1 MATTARRRR
10 TTGRDFVDEEE
21 TTTRRRAKD
30 VDDEVEDEVEVE
42 VEDDEEPAPRRSSA
56 KKRAP
61 RAKVEDEPEEEGDEE
76 HEYDSSLIQKG
87 WKEINK
93 HQPKGDWTNDVRIGE
108 DPVIVKFLDDE
119 PFGYNQHWVQ
129 REGKKSFPC
138 LGAGCPL
145 CKVGVRVSQKIVYP
159 VVNFGDDGSAPEVQN
174 LTIGIQFARIL
185 DGYNEDNKV
194 GPLTRLFWAISKTGK
209 GLKTQY
215 SALPVKERDL
225 EEDWRFDIDEVD
237 DFLANAEAP
246 APEKAV
252 TRPKKSELQEIASEI
267 ME

>member
-10 TTGRDFVDEEE
+10 TTGRDFVEETDEEE
-21 TTTRRRAKD
+21 TTTRRRGRD
-30 VDDEVEDEVEVE
+30 EDEDDEEAPRRNVKRRASARDEEEPE
-42 VEDDEEPAPRRSSA
+42 VEDDE
-56 KKRAP
+56 
-61 RAKVEDEPEEEGDEE
+61 DHD
-76 HEYDSSLIQKG
+76 YDSTLIQKG

-108 DPVIVKFLDDE
+108 DPIIVKFLDDE

-174 LTIGIQFARIL
+174 LTIGIQFARML
-185 DGYNEDNKV
+185 DGFNEDNKV
-194 GPLTRLFWAISKTGK
+194 GPLSRLYWSISKSGK

-225 EEDWRFDIDEVD
+225 EEDWGFDLDQVEG
-237 DFLANAEAP
+237 FLDTAEAP
-246 APEKAV
+246 EPEKAV
-252 TRPKKSELQEIASEI
+252 SRPKKSELQEIASEI